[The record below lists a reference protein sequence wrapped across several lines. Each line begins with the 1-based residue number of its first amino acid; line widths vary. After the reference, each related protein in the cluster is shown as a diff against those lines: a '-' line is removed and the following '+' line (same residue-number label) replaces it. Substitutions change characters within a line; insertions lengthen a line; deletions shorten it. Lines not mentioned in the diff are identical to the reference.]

1 MPTKLLAGESLVLQ
15 PIRKHWIVLVKWTFW
30 PSVLAITLFVVLDVF
45 LAGFVSGDARVLVTL
60 IGLAIL
66 AAAGYWTWLNW
77 QSAKLTVT
85 DQRVI
90 LEEGVVVRTSKV
102 IPLDRV
108 QDVSTRQNLFGRIL
122 DYGSVEIDTAGAIP
136 NELFTYLAQPE
147 MLRDQVFVLSEGLRG
162 SLPTSPIVYGPL
174 YGEDVREVAVGPG
187 TQGPPGP
194 PGPAGPPG
202 PQGPPGP
209 PGRTRVTDD
218 P

>member
-60 IGLAIL
+60 LGLAIM
-66 AAAGYWTWLNW
+66 AAAGYWVWLNW
-77 QSAKLTVT
+77 QAAMLTVT

-136 NELFTYLAQPE
+136 NELFTYVAQPE

-174 YGEDVREVAVGPG
+174 YGEDMREVAVGPG
-187 TQGPPGP
+187 PQGPPGP

-202 PQGPPGP
+202 PQGPQGP